1 MTPPIVKFH
10 FFTVAQYK
18 FVHHGRYVILI
29 VYGIDDDKLDV
40 EPINHGWRHLLMCT
54 GGGATIYMVRIILL
68 ADVL

>member
-18 FVHHGRYVILI
+18 FVHIGRHVILI

-40 EPINHGWRHLLMCT
+40 QPINHGWRHLLMCF
-54 GGGATIYMVRIILL
+54 GGGEDFDDTYFYMASHL
-68 ADVL
+68 